1 MARTLKSGIK
11 GIDLF
16 GHPITLK
23 FNQHGDI
30 HRTICG
36 GLLSL
41 IFFVLVFIIIVV
53 KLGEVSM
60 VS

>member
-1 MARTLKSGIK
+1 MVRTLKSAIK

-36 GLLSL
+36 GLVSIIFL
-41 IFFVLVFIIIVV
+41 ILTFIVIVV

-60 VS
+60 VQ